1 MSKAQFMEENLQ
13 PGEIYAGLIL
23 GKNGTPD
30 YHLFLR
36 PENPEKTLSWP
47 EAMAWAKSI
56 GYELPTRQD
65 QSLLFA
71 NCQPEFENAWY
82 WSSEQYSHYNDCAW
96 LQNFYD
102 CYQSGSH
109 KSNMYRA
116 RAVRR
121 VPLCDE

>member
-1 MSKAQFMEENLQ
+1 MEENLQ

-36 PENPEKTLSWP
+36 PEKPEKTLSWAD
-47 EAMAWAKSI
+47 AMEWAKSI

-71 NCQPEFENAWY
+71 NCQSEFENAWY
-82 WSSEQYSHYNDCAW
+82 WSSEQHAHDDDYAW
-96 LQNFYD
+96 LQNFD
-102 CYQSGSH
+102 HGYQSGSR
-109 KSNMYRA
+109 KSYTDRA

-121 VPLCDE
+121 VPITSQ

>member
-1 MSKAQFMEENLQ
+1 MNLKQFLAQHLQ
-13 PGEIYAGLIL
+13 DGETYAGLVL
-23 GKNGTPD
+23 GENGTTD

-36 PENPEKTLSWP
+36 PEKPETELSWSK
-47 EAMAWAKSI
+47 AMAWAKSI

-71 NCQPEFENAWY
+71 NCQPEFEKTWY
-82 WSSEQYSHYNDCAW
+82 WSCEQHAHDDDFAW
-96 LQNFYD
+96 MQGFSYG
-102 CYQSGSH
+102 YQLGNR
-109 KSNMYRA
+109 KSYTNRA